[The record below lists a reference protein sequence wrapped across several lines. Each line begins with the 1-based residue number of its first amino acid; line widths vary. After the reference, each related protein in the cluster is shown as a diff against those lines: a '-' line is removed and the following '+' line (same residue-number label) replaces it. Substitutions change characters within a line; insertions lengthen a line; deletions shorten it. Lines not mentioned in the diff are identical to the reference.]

1 MKREARA
8 MARLDHPGIIRYFHT
23 WMEKPPS
30 GWQQAKD
37 KEILQNMYVFM
48 YILQI
53 CFFFHLILYLI

>member
-37 KEILQNMYVFM
+37 KEILQNVYVFQ
-48 YILQI
+48 L
-53 CFFFHLILYLI
+53 FKTAFFHRILLM